1 MEFSEDTVRSA
12 NGAKSITQ
20 IADVVKRSF
29 AASSYE
35 HGDQNSSRLEQG
47 LVWNGMLCTPTF
59 VGDESMI
66 HCRVRQSDDVNLVPK
81 TLNKN

>member
-1 MEFSEDTVRSA
+1 MEFSEDIIQSVK
-12 NGAKSITQ
+12 GVKSIMQ
-20 IADVVKRSF
+20 IADDAKRRF
-29 AASSYE
+29 AVSSYE
-35 HGDQNSSRLEQG
+35 HGDQNVERLDQSII
-47 LVWNGMLCTPTF
+47 WNGVLCTPTF